1 MTDIPDNREDT
12 PKTPLEA
19 ERLAALVEQVID
31 GHPHEET
38 IRAAIELGARPALVL
53 PEPDEEQLIRVHIP
67 APDGDLHDAIGEFPV
82 SMALPPQ
89 N

>member
-1 MTDIPDNREDT
+1 MPRTPDNHD
-12 PKTPLEA
+12 KIPLEA
-19 ERLAALVEQVID
+19 ERLAALIEQVID

-38 IRAAIELGARPALVL
+38 IRKAIELGAQPALVL

-82 SMALPPQ
+82 SLALPPQ
-89 N
+89 S